1 MNFTD
6 FCAKEGVRLLRD
18 DINYIRNKLYH
29 VPKAQKK
36 AVMLRYIALWHEGM
50 AECIEP
56 NKRENAGRR
65 KANLFLLL
73 EL

>member
-29 VPKAQKK
+29 VAKYNRKV
-36 AVMLRYIALWHEGM
+36 VMLEYIARWHQGM
-50 AECIEP
+50 SECTEP

-65 KANLFLLL
+65 KANLYLLL